1 MKVIALNGS
10 SRLIGNTSNL
20 LAEFLDELE
29 KEGIETEMVQLY
41 DHEFQPCNDCRS
53 CEMRGD
59 GRCIMEDD
67 DMNDILDRMR
77 AADGVVL
84 AAPAYAGGVP
94 GAMKIFLERAG
105 LALTMGDRALRG
117 KAGAVLTVSAHDG
130 GENAYNEL
138 TYWLIHNELNVVG
151 TYPLPIFRAL
161 NSPQYEEDEQAMKG
175 MARLVENMVSLLLK
189 GASN

>member
-94 GAMKIFLERAG
+94 GASWKGQVWHLLWG
-105 LALTMGDRALRG
+105 T
-117 KAGAVLTVSAHDG
+117 VL
-130 GENAYNEL
+130 
-138 TYWLIHNELNVVG
+138 
-151 TYPLPIFRAL
+151 
-161 NSPQYEEDEQAMKG
+161 
-175 MARLVENMVSLLLK
+175 
-189 GASN
+189 

>member
-94 GAMKIFLERAG
+94 GAMKIFSERAG
-105 LALTMGDRALRG
+105 LARTMGDRALRG

-175 MARLVENMVSLLLK
+175 MARLVENMVSLLMK

>member
-20 LAEFLDELE
+20 LAEFLDGRE

-175 MARLVENMVSLLLK
+175 MARLVENMVSLLMK

>member
-20 LAEFLDELE
+20 LSEFLDELE

-41 DHEFQPCNDCRS
+41 DHEFQPSNDCRS

-161 NSPQYEEDEQAMKG
+161 NSPQYEEDEPAMKG
-175 MARLVENMVSLLLK
+175 MARLVENMVSLLMK

>member
-94 GAMKIFLERAG
+94 GAMKIFLERAPCSERQG
-105 LALTMGDRALRG
+105 RGRSDRIGPRRRGERIQRADILAHT
-117 KAGAVLTVSAHDG
+117 
-130 GENAYNEL
+130 
-138 TYWLIHNELNVVG
+138 
-151 TYPLPIFRAL
+151 
-161 NSPQYEEDEQAMKG
+161 Q
-175 MARLVENMVSLLLK
+175 
-189 GASN
+189 

>member
-1 MKVIALNGS
+1 MKVIALNGR

-29 KEGIETEMVQLY
+29 TEGIETEMVQLY

-175 MARLVENMVSLLLK
+175 MARLVENMVSLLMK

>member
-1 MKVIALNGS
+1 MKVVALNGS

-20 LAEFLDELE
+20 LAEFLDELG
-29 KEGIETEMVQLY
+29 KEGVETEMVQLY
-41 DHEFQPCNDCRS
+41 DHELQSCNDCRS

-67 DMNDILDRMR
+67 DMNDILDMMR

-94 GAMKIFLERAG
+94 GHMKTFLERAG
-105 LALTMGDRALRG
+105 LALTMGDRGLRG
-117 KAGAVLTVSAHDG
+117 KVGAVLTVSAHDG

-151 TYPLPIFRAL
+151 AYPLPIFRAL
-161 NSPQYEEDEQAMKG
+161 NSPQYEDDEQAMKG
-175 MARLVENMVSLLLK
+175 MGRLAENMVALLEK
-189 GASN
+189 SARN

>member
-1 MKVIALNGS
+1 
-10 SRLIGNTSNL
+10 
-20 LAEFLDELE
+20 
-29 KEGIETEMVQLY
+29 MVQLY

-175 MARLVENMVSLLLK
+175 MARLVENMVSLLMK

>member
-20 LAEFLDELE
+20 LAGFRDELE
-29 KEGIETEMVQLY
+29 KEGIETERVQLY

-67 DMNDILDRMR
+67 DMKDILDRMR

-175 MARLVENMVSLLLK
+175 MARLVENMVSLLMK

>member
-105 LALTMGDRALRG
+105 LALTMGARALSG
-117 KAGAVLTVSAHDG
+117 TAGAFLTVSAHDG

-175 MARLVENMVSLLLK
+175 MARLVENMVSLLMK
-189 GASN
+189 GVSN

>member
-41 DHEFQPCNDCRS
+41 AHEVQPCNDCRA

-175 MARLVENMVSLLLK
+175 MARLVENMVSLLMK